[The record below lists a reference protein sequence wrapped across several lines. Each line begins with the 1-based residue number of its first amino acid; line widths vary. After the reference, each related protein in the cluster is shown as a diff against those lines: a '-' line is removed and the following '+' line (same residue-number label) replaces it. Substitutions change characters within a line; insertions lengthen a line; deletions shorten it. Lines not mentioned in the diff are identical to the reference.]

1 MFFNRIILSHLEEAL
16 KYFPI
21 VLLTGA
27 RQVGK
32 STLSAKI
39 IENYITFDDI
49 NIYVSASTDPIAFI
63 KNLKKPVVLDE
74 IQKIPQ
80 IFETIKYDVD
90 NNRVNGSYLL
100 TGSANVIG
108 FKKTTDTLAGRIA
121 LLELYPLSMK
131 ELSDKNENIIDI
143 LFDDIYLDY
152 KNDKFK

>member
-1 MFFNRIILSHLEEAL
+1 MFFNRIISSHLEEAL

-32 STLSAKI
+32 YTLSAKM

-49 NIYVSASTDPIAFI
+49 NIYASATTDQVGFI

-90 NNRVNGSYLL
+90 KNRVNGSYLL

-108 FKKTTDTLAGRIA
+108 LKKTTDTLAGRIA
-121 LLELYPLSMK
+121 LIELLK
-131 ELSDKNENIIDI
+131 EFEA
-143 LFDDIYLDY
+143 LDHLLLT
-152 KNDKFK
+152 KSSNDHVIPAKK